1 MNESSNPSA
10 PLLGRYQPISD
21 IAKSPI
27 GGLVMALDIPE
38 RHIVA
43 LRSLPVESKATPDV
57 SAQLLEAGRWVRGL
71 DDPAVMTPLEVG
83 TQEGLLHAAF
93 SYSVAEPLRGMLRLV
108 SFRGSPTPVG
118 VALRIAHDIVLGARA
133 IEACGA
139 SPALGDSLCG
149 GLFPDSILVGQD
161 GKTRLCDAG
170 IATILRRTAEYGQHP
185 DLLSYASPE
194 QIDGASAIDGRSDVF
209 SIGICL
215 WEMLANRRLFS
226 ALQAQA
232 VADRVR
238 TLPVASLD
246 SLQRGATGPIPAS
259 VVAVVKRALERAA
272 ADRYQGTTALLQA
285 LETQCGELM
294 ATPQDVQHYMN
305 GLLGN
310 IFETR
315 NRAMERAVSSA
326 DPAAAHGSL
335 APPAAASKIPPPP
348 IGISNRPAPP
358 AADRAAQ
365 GEQAR
370 NSDSLAPDT
379 VRDLLP
385 PPKLPSLPPPP
396 IPSPA
401 SAGRPPIV
409 PAIPTMPKPFELPGA
424 ALFATPGV
432 PAVKPALPE
441 TATVAATPSL
451 PKGAAD
457 EAKVNPVG
465 PTIPAPAATP
475 ELPPTSEP
483 TRPQQPRSKSRIAW
497 VSILSLV
504 GCAFIVGISL
514 RRCATQSSPNQ
525 GPPRIE
531 AAQDG
536 GLQDASA
543 ALASNGREATNAP
556 DVSVAD
562 AAVSDGGAAV
572 LITDAGAPAVAAKA
586 KSVRPYVRRTA
597 PHAAVAR
604 SSSKVVKGKGKV
616 VRTR

>member
-1 MNESSNPSA
+1 VSESSNPSA

-21 IAKSPI
+21 IARSPI

-43 LRSLPVESKATPDV
+43 LRSLPVESKVSPDV

-83 TQEGLLHAAF
+83 TQEGLLHASF
-93 SYSVAEPLRGMLRLV
+93 SYSVAEPLRGVLRLV
-108 SFRGSPTPVG
+108 SFRGSPIPVG

-139 SPALGDSLCG
+139 SPALGASLCG
-149 GLFPDSILVGQD
+149 GLIPDSILVGLD

-170 IATILRRTAEYGQHP
+170 IATILRRTTEYGQHP
-185 DLLSYASPE
+185 DLLSYAAPE
-194 QIDGASAIDGRSDVF
+194 QIDGASGIDGRSDVF

-226 ALQAQA
+226 APQAQA

-246 SLQRGATGPIPAS
+246 TLQRGAAGPMPAS
-259 VVAVVKRALERAA
+259 VVAVVKRALERTA

-315 NRAMERAVSSA
+315 NRAMERAV
-326 DPAAAHGSL
+326 PG
-335 APPAAASKIPPPP
+335 
-348 IGISNRPAPP
+348 IGISNRPAAP
-358 AADRAAQ
+358 AADSAAQ
-365 GEQAR
+365 GEKAH

-379 VRDLLP
+379 VRDLPP

-401 SAGRPPIV
+401 STSRPPIAPV
-409 PAIPTMPKPFELPGA
+409 IPTMPKPFELPGA

-432 PAVKPALPE
+432 PAVKPALPK
-441 TATVAATPSL
+441 TATVAATHSL

-475 ELPPTSEP
+475 EPPPTSEP
-483 TRPQQPRSKSRIAW
+483 ARPQQPRLKSRIAW

-514 RRCATQSSPNQ
+514 RRCATQPSDNQ
-525 GPPRIE
+525 GLPRIE
-531 AAQDG
+531 ATQDA
-536 GLQDASA
+536 GLQDASTA
-543 ALASNGREATNAP
+543 PVSISGDTTNAA
-556 DVSVAD
+556 DASVAD

-572 LITDAGAPAVAAKA
+572 LIRDAGAAAAAAKPKPA
-586 KSVRPYVRRTA
+586 RPYVRRTT
-597 PHAAVAR
+597 PHAAAAR
-604 SSSKVVKGKGKV
+604 SSSKVVKGKGKI
-616 VRTR
+616 VRSR